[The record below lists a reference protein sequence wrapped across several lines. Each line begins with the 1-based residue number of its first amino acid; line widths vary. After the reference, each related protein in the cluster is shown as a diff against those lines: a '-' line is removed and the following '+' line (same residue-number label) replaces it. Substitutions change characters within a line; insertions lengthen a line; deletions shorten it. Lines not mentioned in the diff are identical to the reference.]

1 MIMKNKAILS
11 ILLISAI
18 LIVDQIIK
26 IWIKTNMMLGEEFLV
41 FGQEW
46 FRIHFV
52 ENNGMAFGIEMLG
65 GSVGKL
71 FLSLFRI
78 VAIVAIGLFLRKLCK
93 EQRSVFLIICVSM
106 VFAGAV
112 GNVIDC
118 IFYGVVF
125 DTSLGHVASFLPEA
139 GGYSTWMQG
148 RVVDMFYFPL
158 IDSYFPEW
166 FPIWGGEHFLFFRP
180 VFNFADA
187 SISVGIALL
196 VLFSRNE
203 LSNAL
208 NSDKEPEKTT
218 NEG

>member
-78 VAIVAIGLFLRKLCK
+78 AAIVAIGFFLRKLCK
-93 EQRSVFLIICVSM
+93 EQSSTFLIICVSM

>member
-78 VAIVAIGLFLRKLCK
+78 VAIVAIGFFLRKLCK

>member
-78 VAIVAIGLFLRKLCK
+78 AAIVAIGFFLRKLCK

>member
-78 VAIVAIGLFLRKLCK
+78 VAIGAIGYFLHKLCK
-93 EQRSVFLIICVSM
+93 GGYSTFLIICVSM

>member
-1 MIMKNKAILS
+1 MKNKTILS
-11 ILLISAI
+11 VLLIAAI

-26 IWIKTNMMLGEEFLV
+26 ICVKTNMMLGEEFLV
-41 FGQEW
+41 MGQEW

-65 GSVGKL
+65 GSIGKL

-78 VAIVAIGLFLRKLCK
+78 VAIVAIALFLRKLCK
-93 EQRSVFLIICVSM
+93 MEVSTMLVVCVSM
-106 VFAGAV
+106 VFAGAM

-118 IFYGVVF
+118 VFYGVVF
-125 DTSLGHVASFLPEA
+125 DTSLGHVASFMPEA

-158 IDSYFPEW
+158 IGGYIPDW
-166 FPIWGGEHFLFFRP
+166 VPIWGGEQFLFFRP

-187 SISVGIALL
+187 SISVGIVMLI
-196 VLFSRNE
+196 LFCRNE

-208 NSDKEPEKTT
+208 NAVTEKKEKK
-218 NEG
+218 

>member
-78 VAIVAIGLFLRKLCK
+78 VAIGAIGYFLRKLCK
-93 EQRSVFLIICVSM
+93 GGYSTFLIICVSM